1 PLMIKAADG
10 GGGKGMRLANSPDD
24 LEPMFTQ
31 AQNETQS
38 IYGNRHL
45 YIERTIYPAK
55 HIEVQILADEH
66 GNVVHLGERDCSL
79 QRNNQKVINRKS
91 TRLNSSHVSISY

>member
-1 PLMIKAADG
+1 MAV
-10 GGGKGMRLANSPDD
+10 GKRYALANSPDD

-66 GNVVHLGERDCSL
+66 GNVVHLGERDCSF
-79 QRNNQKVINRKS
+79 KEITKS
-91 TRLNSSHVSISY
+91 D